1 MKGVLLYNAPAIN
14 IKRQSSVTVAYVM
27 SKKVLWN
34 RVWCEKYNRYT
45 IYLNKEEFVKQN
57 RNFCF
62 F

>member
-34 RVWCEKYNRYT
+34 RVWCEKYDRYT
-45 IYLNKEEFVKQN
+45 LIKKNL
-57 RNFCF
+57 
-62 F
+62 